1 MVSVVRVDDEAAVGG
16 APGREDVGRLAGEGY
31 RTVLDLRTA
40 REGTPEGVLGVGEER
55 LAVGEAG
62 MRHEN
67 LPVDMAEADEALIGR
82 VGERIRGAE
91 KPVLVHCASG
101 RRAGAMVLANLA
113 VERGMTAEQCFE
125 RAGEM
130 GFDCESEPETKRLV
144 AGYVERNSPAYR
156 R

>member
-1 MVSVVRVDDEAAVGG
+1 MVSVMRVSDEVAVGG
-16 APGREDVGRLAGEGY
+16 APGRGDIGRLAGEGY
-31 RTVLDLRTA
+31 RTVVDLRTR
-40 REGTPEGVLGVGEER
+40 REGTPEGVLGAGEEG
-55 LAVGEAG
+55 LAVEEAG

-67 LPVDMAEADEALIGR
+67 VPVDMAGADEALIGR
-82 VGERIRGAE
+82 VGERIRAAE

-113 VERGMTAEQCFE
+113 VERGMTAERCFE
-125 RAGEM
+125 RANEM
-130 GFDCESEPETKRLV
+130 GFDCESEPEIKRLV